1 MSDTVLASLFSIA
14 GVALGS
20 FITIF
25 GLWWQDKLRFKREE
39 KKYFKRKK
47 EEIYSTMIRWMINY
61 AGYKRNLSEMSA
73 EESNRKFFILIN
85 ELNELQSQRC
95 IFCSPNFDKTFRELG
110 ERCEKEAISPEE
122 IQPLTKICQDEL
134 GI

>member
-1 MSDTVLASLFSIA
+1 
-14 GVALGS
+14 
-20 FITIF
+20 
-25 GLWWQDKLRFKREE
+25 
-39 KKYFKRKK
+39 
-47 EEIYSTMIRWMINY
+47 MINY

-85 ELNELQSQRC
+85 ELNELQSQKC
-95 IFCSPNFDKTFRELG
+95 K
-110 ERCEKEAISPEE
+110 KEDISPEE